1 MSFKLKYQ
9 SGSPV
14 IVSMYAYATV
24 EKDEVVAIDTTNKGV
39 IPATASSTSLTILG
53 VCQEEVTAD
62 GSARC
67 RVILFEPGQIW
78 EAATDVNTLSTHEA
92 IHHVLANSK
101 SVTLT
106 TNNDTSTAGVALM
119 LRRVGATGD
128 KLAEF
133 QIMKAGQT
141 TA

>member
-14 IVSMYAYATV
+14 IVSPLAYATV
-24 EKDEVVAIDTTNKGV
+24 EKDEVVALDVTNKGV
-39 IPATASSTSLTILG
+39 IPATATSTSITILG
-53 VCQEEVTAD
+53 VCQDEVTAD

-78 EAATDVNTLSTHEA
+78 EAATDVDTLSTHEC

-106 TNNDTSTAGVALM
+106 TTDDATTVGVALM

-133 QIMKAGQT
+133 QMVKSGQVDD
-141 TA
+141 